1 MRNITMKF
9 ISLIVLTA
17 SLLTGCDNQNVD
29 EIYLW
34 EFQISIPS
42 ETEPSA
48 VIDLENKLKQAG
60 FRKIVFRK
68 HIEVGWF
75 STKCTGIDVFAT
87 RSGNLNKDEK

>member
-1 MRNITMKF
+1 MKY
-9 ISLIVLTA
+9 LIPIVVA
-17 SLLTGCDNQNVD
+17 VSLLAGCGRPSVD

-34 EFQISIPS
+34 EFQIRIPS
-42 ETEPSA
+42 ETDPSA

-68 HIEVGWF
+68 HIEIGFVEN
-75 STKCTGIDVFAT
+75 KCTGIDVFAT

>member
-1 MRNITMKF
+1 MKY
-9 ISLIVLTA
+9 LIPIIVA
-17 SLLTGCDNQNVD
+17 VALLAGCGCPSVY

-48 VIDLENKLKQAG
+48 VIDLENKLRQAG

-68 HIEVGWF
+68 HFEIVF
-75 STKCTGIDVFAT
+75 VDRKST
-87 RSGNLNKDEK
+87 RLNSSHL